1 MFLSFQLK
9 MILYF
14 VTNLIYIFVLIFTI
28 KHNFILSVIFLS
40 YYFHDEDHKF
50 LKMIYKVRILVRYGI
65 DIYQHFHSQKQDNLY
80 DGINNKLR
88 LQTYNAKLLQLHPI
102 QHLIKGL
109 II

>member
-14 VTNLIYIFVLIFTI
+14 VTNLIYIFVLIFLI
-28 KHNFILSVIFLS
+28 KHNFIFSVIFLS

-65 DIYQHFHSQKQDNLY
+65 DIY
-80 DGINNKLR
+80 INIFTLKSKT
-88 LQTYNAKLLQLHPI
+88 TYMMELTTN
-102 QHLIKGL
+102 
-109 II
+109 